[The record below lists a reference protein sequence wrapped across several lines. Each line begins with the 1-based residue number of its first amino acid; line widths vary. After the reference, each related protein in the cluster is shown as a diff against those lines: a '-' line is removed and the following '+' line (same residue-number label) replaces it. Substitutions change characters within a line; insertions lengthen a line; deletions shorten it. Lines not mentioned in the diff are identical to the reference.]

1 MFTTFS
7 HTATTQENIAKV
19 LGEKKYAALPT
30 RKKIL
35 LEVMIKYILSDR
47 LGEYNVL
54 NIRQILEKYKPP
66 TTSPGHQLTSE
77 ASVKSKIKKYYRNYL
92 RRLPTDAEVNKIY
105 KIFKET
111 QELFQKNKSTHELVL
126 LFFKIHFL
134 KPTDDYQKNLQE
146 LSKLLFPT
154 TQGSKQEQQP
164 KQDKQSKQEKVK
176 SLVDIIRNI
185 PKGLFI
191 EFVKHFIDD
200 KAYDGESLSQLY
212 ETFSKK
218 YKHQTQI
225 GRQGSRSS
233 GSRGVGGEISGK
245 LFTLKSR
252 SSSQR

>member
-7 HTATTQENIAKV
+7 HSATTQENIAKV
-19 LGEKKYAALPT
+19 LGEKKYATLPK

-35 LEVMIKYILSDR
+35 LEVMIKYMLSDP
-47 LGEYNVL
+47 LGEYDVSI
-54 NIRQILEKYKPP
+54 IRQILEKYKPP

-77 ASVKSKIKKYYRNYL
+77 ASVKSKIKKYYTNYFQ

-111 QELFQKNKSTHELVL
+111 QELFQKNKSTHERVL
-126 LFFKIHFL
+126 LLFKIHFL

-146 LSKLLFPT
+146 LSNLLFPT
-154 TQGSKQEQQP
+154 TQGSKQQQP

-176 SLVDIIRNI
+176 SFVDSIRNL
-185 PKGLFI
+185 PKELFI

-200 KAYDGESLSQLY
+200 KAYDGSLSQLY

-218 YKHQTQI
+218 NKPQTQI

-245 LFTLKSR
+245 LFTLNRR